1 MPFMRGAMPLRRTFF
16 YLNQGKVILRDDVS
30 VLVIGYHGRPHPE
43 QQGTRDFIFWHW
55 AQLQYKN
62 PHLQLVKK
70 KDFVITP
77 FAMAILSK
85 FSFSYFL

>member
-1 MPFMRGAMPLRRTFF
+1 MPLRRTFF
-16 YLNQGKVILRDDVS
+16 YLQQGKVVLRDEVS
-30 VLVIGYHGRPHPE
+30 ILLFNYHGRPRPE

-70 KDFVITP
+70 KDFVVTP

-85 FSFSYFL
+85 FN